1 MAKSDHKLQSIID
14 LHNGQYMF
22 TYNHQLVVE
31 ADGHESYEFDYI
43 QLPLPVNRDKLIA
56 GLIEQRYSKDHQIAI
71 LFNKDDG
78 IQDHAEEYA
87 VYQEFRQ
94 EIKRVVD
101 ETLNT

>member
-14 LHNGQYMF
+14 LRNGQFMF

-31 ADGHESYEFDYI
+31 SDGHESYEFDHI
-43 QLPLPVNRDKLIA
+43 QLPLPVNRDKIIA
-56 GLIEQRYSKDHQIAI
+56 ALIEQRYSKDYQIAI

-87 VYQEFRQ
+87 TYQEFRQ

-101 ETLNT
+101 KTLNT

>member
-1 MAKSDHKLQSIID
+1 MKLTSDAKFPPVLD
-14 LHNGQYMF
+14 LGDGRYQF
-22 TYNHQLVVE
+22 TYNQEDVERDGAVVN
-31 ADGHESYEFDYI
+31 EFDHI

-56 GLIEQRYSKDHQIAI
+56 ALIEQRYSKDYQIAI

-87 VYQEFRQ
+87 TYQEFRQ

-101 ETLNT
+101 KTLNT

>member
-1 MAKSDHKLQSIID
+1 MKLTSDNKFPPVLD
-14 LHNGQYMF
+14 LGDGRYQF
-22 TYNHQLVVE
+22 TYNQEDVE
-31 ADGHESYEFDYI
+31 RDGQIVNEFDHI

-87 VYQEFRQ
+87 AYQEFRQ